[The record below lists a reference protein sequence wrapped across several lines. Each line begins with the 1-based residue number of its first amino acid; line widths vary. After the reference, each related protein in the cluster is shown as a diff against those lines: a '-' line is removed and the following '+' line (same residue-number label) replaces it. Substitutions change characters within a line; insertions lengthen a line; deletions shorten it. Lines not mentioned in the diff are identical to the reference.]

1 MSREREA
8 RWEVARS
15 VERVAKQL
23 RAIQTSVQ
31 DNEGESLA
39 VIAARLGEANDRLA
53 RVADEAREQLTAG
66 LLVFGDEDEEGD
78 AA

>member
-8 RWEVARS
+8 RREVARS
-15 VERVAKQL
+15 VERVVKQL
-23 RAIQTSVQ
+23 RAIQTSVE

-66 LLVFGDEDEEGD
+66 LLVFGDEDEEER
-78 AA
+78 